1 MVADRAEPDPAAVDA
16 AVGERGYE
24 VRRLEGEIPGLS
36 ANRNAGWRAAA
47 APLVLF
53 TDNDTIPDPRLV
65 AEHLAWHDREPA
77 AEVAV
82 LGHVRWAREVRVTP
96 FMHWLDHGVQ
106 FDYPAIEGIEAGWG
120 RFYGANVSA
129 KREFLERV
137 GGFDE
142 VRLPYGYED
151 LDFGY
156 RADAQGLRLLYNRA
170 AVVEH
175 LRTYDLAFYR
185 RRVRR
190 LARAE
195 REFVGKHPELEPWF
209 SPQVQL
215 RRPPAARVRARPAP
229 DPPREALDAAGRRA
243 RLAQRRPLL
252 RSGAGAGLPLRLGR
266 GVRAEVVDLPG
277 GRPDRDHVRGELAG
291 DDRVRADHG
300 AARRCRR
307 SRWSWRR
314 SRRRRRSRSAA
325 GRSPAGRSGARGR
338 RSGGRRRRSSSPGRR
353 CSARRSSIRRPHWIT
368 TS

>member
-1 MVADRAEPDPAAVDA
+1 MTPRLSVVLSTLGNHAGLRRVLDGYDAQDAPEGSFEVLVVADRAEPDPAAVDA

-47 APLVLF
+47 APLVMF

-156 RADAQGLRLLYNRA
+156 RAHARGLRLLYNRA

-209 SPQVQL
+209 FRKFSY
-215 RRPPAARVRARPAP
+215 AARQPRASGRGRHLIRHVKPSTPLVGARAWRSADLYYGQELAP
-229 DPPREALDAAGRRA
+229 DFLSAWDEA
-243 RLAQRRPLL
+243 
-252 RSGAGAGLPLRLGR
+252 SGPK
-266 GVRAEVVDLPG
+266 
-277 GRPDRDHVRGELAG
+277 
-291 DDRVRADHG
+291 
-300 AARRCRR
+300 
-307 SRWSWRR
+307 
-314 SRRRRRSRSAA
+314 
-325 GRSPAGRSGARGR
+325 
-338 RSGGRRRRSSSPGRR
+338 
-353 CSARRSSIRRPHWIT
+353 
-368 TS
+368 